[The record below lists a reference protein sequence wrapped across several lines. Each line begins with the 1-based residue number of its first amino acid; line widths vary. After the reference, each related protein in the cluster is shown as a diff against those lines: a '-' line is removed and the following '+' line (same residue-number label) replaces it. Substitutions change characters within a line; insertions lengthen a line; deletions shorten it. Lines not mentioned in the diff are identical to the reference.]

1 MTAPRSPRTPD
12 RPAAHTTL
20 QMLLSRFH
28 FGITLFAV
36 ALSGVAILLAGI
48 TTLRSYAD
56 RTMELATR
64 VGAYG
69 AEPALVF
76 NDPQAAR
83 EGLDPLRRIPGIAR
97 LRVLDHRGRPLYE
110 WRSPKGDPSPVL
122 TSLFFPEP
130 FATTIE
136 RNGSV
141 IGRIEIWG
149 DSSTLIDYVRIGA
162 LAGLGC
168 LLITALGTIILARR
182 FEYELVK
189 PLGEIATVAHDVR
202 LHRRFDKRVQPLGI
216 AELDRLGGDINALL
230 DELQGWQ
237 GHMESERAMLAHRAS
252 HDMLTTLPNRTAFDE
267 QLATRIEK
275 AAQRGQRFA
284 LLFIDADNFKAANDN
299 HGHAAGDAVLIALSA
314 RIKETLRKGDFA
326 ARIGGDEFV
335 VIVDPLDEG
344 LGPEALAA
352 RIRTSASLPVPLPG
366 GSDYRLAIS
375 IGAAVYP
382 DDGGDATALLTA
394 ADTAMYADKLTN
406 RSKKRQAEI

>member
-1 MTAPRSPRTPD
+1 MTGPLMPRTTD
-12 RPAAHTTL
+12 RPVAHTTL
-20 QMLLSRFH
+20 QKLLSRFH

-56 RTMELATR
+56 RNMDLATR

-76 NDPQAAR
+76 NDPEAAR

-97 LRVLDHRGRPLYE
+97 LRVIDHRSRPLYE
-110 WRSPKGDPSPVL
+110 WQSPKGDPSPML
-122 TSLFFPEP
+122 TSLFFPQP
-130 FATTIE
+130 FSTTIR

-149 DSSTLIDYVRIGA
+149 DSSILIDYVRIGA

-168 LLITALGTIILARR
+168 LLVTALGTILLARR

-237 GHMESERAMLAHRAS
+237 GHMESEKAVLAHRAS
-252 HDMLTTLPNRTAFDE
+252 HDMLTALPNRAAFDE
-267 QLATRIEK
+267 QLAARIED
-275 AAQRGQRFA
+275 AARRDRRFA

-299 HGHAAGDAVLIALSA
+299 HGHAAGDAVLVELSE
-314 RIKETLRKGDFA
+314 RIKDTLRKSDFA
-326 ARIGGDEFV
+326 ARIGGDEF
-335 VIVDPLDEG
+335 IVLIDPLDESIRPEG
-344 LGPEALAA
+344 LAD
-352 RIRTSASLPVPLPG
+352 RIRASAAQPIALPG
-366 GSDYRLAIS
+366 GAEYRLGLS
-375 IGAAVYP
+375 VGTAVYP
-382 DDGGDATALLTA
+382 DDGADARALLTA
-394 ADTAMYADKLTN
+394 ADAAMYADKLNN
-406 RSKKRQAEI
+406 RSK